1 VHTENFPL
9 ILAEIRSSLAVTT
22 YQAGK
27 LVFLRPQ
34 DGKLNTHFRAFDSPM
49 GLAANHQILSIGTPG
64 HISHFRNMPV
74 NAGRKVQRAAG

>member
-1 VHTENFPL
+1 MHTENFPL

>member
-1 VHTENFPL
+1 
-9 ILAEIRSSLAVTT
+9 
-22 YQAGK
+22 
-27 LVFLRPQ
+27 
-34 DGKLNTHFRAFDSPM
+34 M